1 MIERKIYPKLEKYL
15 LKKEILVLIGSRRV
29 GKTTLMK
36 KLYDNTNSDKKKF
49 VLFDEEIN
57 LNLFENNLDDFIEL
71 YVKNYDYL
79 FIDEFQYAKDG
90 GKKLKLIYDKY
101 KIKIIISGSSA
112 PELTIQSLQYLVG
125 RIFIFNI
132 NPLSF
137 EEFVKY
143 KNFDLIGIYKKG
155 ITQKNISLFNKLFEE
170 FLIYGGYPD
179 IVIEENKE
187 DKQFAL
193 KTLINTYLLKE
204 IKDILKYKSSY
215 EYENLLKF
223 IAITDSTILNKS
235 NISSDLGIYISKV
248 NEMINVLSNT
258 FIINILKPFQNK
270 KIKELIKSPK
280 IYYNDLGFKN
290 GILNIF
296 NPINLRVDKGAI
308 LENFILSELKK
319 KEIENL
325 NFYNYKNSSEVDFTF
340 EKNAELIGIEVKSN
354 LSGLKIER
362 GLREFIIKYNP
373 KEIYVYNLNV
383 EGELKINN
391 TKIIFTHHIN
401 VNKI

>member
-1 MIERKIYPKLEKYL
+1 M
-15 LKKEILVLIGSRRV
+15 KE
-29 GKTTLMK
+29 
-36 KLYDNTNSDKKKF
+36 LYENVDRDKKKF
-49 VLFDEEIN
+49 ILFDEEIT

-79 FIDEFQYAKDG
+79 FIDEFQYANDG

-101 KIKIIISGSSA
+101 KIKIIISGFSA
-112 PELTIQSLQYLVG
+112 PELIIQSLQYLVG

-132 NPLSF
+132 NPLS
-137 EEFVKY
+137 
-143 KNFDLIGIYKKG
+143 
-155 ITQKNISLFNKLFEE
+155 FEE

-204 IKDILKYKSSY
+204 IKDILKSKSSF

-223 IAITDSTILNKS
+223 IAITDSTILNRT

-280 IYYNDLGFKN
+280 IYFNDLGFKN

-308 LENFILSELKK
+308 LESFILSELEK

-325 NFYNYKNSSEVDFTF
+325 NFYNYKNSSEIDFTF
-340 EKNAELIGIEVKSN
+340 EKNSELIGIEVKSN
-354 LSGLKIER
+354 LSGLKVER
-362 GLREFIIKYNP
+362 GLREFIVKYNP
-373 KEIYVYNLNV
+373 KIIYIYNLNV

-401 VNKI
+401 VSKI